1 MDPAAPPP
9 ASDGTASP
17 PVRGAWR
24 LWLYGLAMLG
34 PAGYFA
40 RRYPLRGNA
49 DELVDI
55 GKMARYEVGEFV
67 GYVGGLA
74 VLFALYLLALR
85 ESRRLPVGRA
95 LPAVFGCG
103 ATLAAV
109 FAWMYPV
116 NAIDLFIYAVRSR
129 LWTEHGANPLAAFPR
144 DYQRVDPLMRFA
156 SREWSDEVSPYGPL
170 WNVVA
175 APITALT
182 DDRMTADD
190 SVMLALVGF
199 KLLAVAS
206 VLVGAWAIARTLAAW
221 RPTDAATGALFYAW
235 NPLVLW
241 EGIGNGHNDTLL
253 VVPLLLALLAWAKRR
268 DGLVLPLLVVATLIK
283 YVTVL
288 LLPLAAIVLW
298 RRADTW
304 PARRR
309 LVLQSA
315 GLSALAA
322 HVAFVPFYDLGAV
335 RDSIA
340 AQGDIFLTS
349 PAAMAIGL
357 LHEDYPVAEIK
368 HWARV
373 VGYGVLLATLA
384 ALALAAWTRPDRLPR
399 WCFEALFVFL
409 LVATWNFRG
418 WYLIWPVALAGLLPW
433 GWPAARMVAWSAGGL
448 AGYAL
453 FIWGWEWWGADFY
466 TVQNAAVPLMTGSAL
481 LLTLAEA
488 VSLVRSRIRSGALAQ
503 RMTTTQDVIQVDG

>member
-1 MDPAAPPP
+1 MDPAATPSAP
-9 ASDGTASP
+9 DGATSP

-40 RRYPLRGNA
+40 WRYPLRGNA

-55 GKMARYEVGEFV
+55 GKMARYEVDEFV

-85 ESRRLPVGRA
+85 ESRRLPARRA

-103 ATLAAV
+103 AAMAAL

-129 LWTEHGANPLAAFPR
+129 LWTEHGANPLAAYPR
-144 DYQRVDPLMRFA
+144 DFQDEDPLMRFA
-156 SREWSDEVSPYGPL
+156 SREWSAEVSPYGPL

-175 APITALT
+175 APITALAG
-182 DDRMTADD
+182 DRMT
-190 SVMLALVGF
+190 LALAGF
-199 KLLAVAS
+199 KLLAVAA
-206 VLVGAWAIARTLAAW
+206 VLVGAWAIARTLGAW
-221 RPTDAATGALFYAW
+221 RPADAATGALFYAW

-241 EGIGNGHNDTLL
+241 EGIGNGHNDTLMT
-253 VVPLLLALLAWAKRR
+253 VPLLLALLAWAKRR
-268 DGLVLPLLVVATLIK
+268 DGLVVPLLVVAALIK
-283 YVTVL
+283 YVPVL
-288 LLPLAAIVLW
+288 LLPLAAVAVW
-298 RRADTW
+298 RRAGTW
-304 PARRR
+304 SARRR

-315 GLSALAA
+315 GLSTVVAI
-322 HVAFVPFYDLGAV
+322 VAFFPFYDVDAV

-349 PAAMAIGL
+349 PAAMAIGFL
-357 LHEDYPVAEIK
+357 RDDHPVAEIK
-368 HWARV
+368 RWAKL

-384 ALALAAWTRPDRLPR
+384 GLALAAWRRPGLLPR
-399 WCFEALFVFL
+399 WCFEAMFVFL

-418 WYLIWPVALAGLLPW
+418 WYLVWPVALAALLPV
-433 GWPAARMVAWSAGGL
+433 GWPAARMVAWTAGAL

-453 FIWGWEWWGADFY
+453 FIWGWEWWWNPEDFLE
-466 TVQNAAVPLMTGSAL
+466 VQNVAVPLMTGTAL
-481 LLTLAEA
+481 LLTVAEI
-488 VSLVRSRIRSGALAQ
+488 VSVLVARRPRSAMEAPQ
-503 RMTTTQDVIQVDG
+503 RAGDSVPAEG